1 MRQILINCFPGS
13 GATWGSIQ
21 ILTQAT
27 CHLFQGTLQ
36 AQALRFSEMYLCLP
50 VRDFLYSPKL
60 SDGLWGPLPGGQVR
74 LLLSPGKKRPKR
86 WLLNSV
92 KCQGWEWV
100 ELYLHPPIM
109 CLHGMDRNNGTWPIL
124 HVSGRKARCF
134 DSSMRIFKNCVSE
147 FIKIWISRFFPRR
160 LK

>member
-1 MRQILINCFPGS
+1 MELPGVVFRYWRKQPVIS
-13 GATWGSIQ
+13 FRAPCRHRHYVSRKCISVYRFAIFCIRLNFQTGSEVRP
-21 ILTQAT
+21 
-27 CHLFQGTLQ
+27 
-36 AQALRFSEMYLCLP
+36 LR
-50 VRDFLYSPKL
+50 
-60 SDGLWGPLPGGQVR
+60 GGQVR

-109 CLHGMDRNNGTWPIL
+109 YLHGMDRNNGTWPIL